1 MPETTITPAPAFQPA
16 APTMSV
22 QQPLGGMHTAV
33 QLTFSLEIASM
44 QLTPTFKMSGLQ
56 LKPMSKVVS
65 MRLAPS
71 QDPQPPMNL
80 QVTFEVA
87 KIELSGG
94 SIGTVRLAPSLQEKP
109 AALSSPSF
117 AISGLELVAGAGT
130 APVQLTPSHQE
141 QASVLLTAHFQ
152 IAAIE
157 FSPLFEIAAIVL
169 NSTSKHVS
177 MQLPGSGPSSIDNAP
192 VFQIENVQLGGS
204 AELGTIQVTPIGTG
218 RLT

>member
-1 MPETTITPAPAFQPA
+1 
-16 APTMSV
+16 
-22 QQPLGGMHTAV
+22 
-33 QLTFSLEIASM
+33 M

-56 LKPMSKVVS
+56 LKPTSKVVS

-71 QDPQPPMNL
+71 HDPQPPINVH
-80 QVTFEVA
+80 VTFEVA
-87 KIELSGG
+87 KIELAGG

-141 QASVLLTAHFQ
+141 QASVHLTAHFQ

-169 NSTSKHVS
+169 TSTSKNVS

-192 VFQIENVQLGGS
+192 VFHIENVQLGGS
-204 AELGTIQVTPIGTG
+204 SELGLIQVTPVGTA